1 MKIFDQMK
9 KSGHEQLIFCL
20 NKPTGLRAII
30 AIHDTTLGTSVGG
43 TRLMEY
49 EREEDAVIDWCP
61 IATRAAG
68 SGPSPLAISRALARA
83 RWWWPCLR
91 PGG

>member
-1 MKIFDQMK
+1 MK
-9 KSGHEQLIFCL
+9 KREHEQLVFCL

-49 EREEDAVIDWCP
+49 EARRTPSSTLC
-61 IATRAAG
+61 G
-68 SGPSPLAISRALARA
+68 SRR
-83 RWWWPCLR
+83 
-91 PGG
+91 